1 MLRTL
6 SLTLAAADTDIRT
19 ATVSGMPPVTA
30 AVCLIDPELHGHV
43 VILKDIRD
51 RNLFQTSLHAVAA
64 LGAGDR
70 RHGGKL
76 LHHPGDRCA
85 LPLIKWSEL
94 PHISRVVDELLLVR
108 HAAQHQHHIFQ

>member
-51 RNLFQTSLHAVAA
+51 RNLF
-64 LGAGDR
+64 G
-70 RHGGKL
+70 
-76 LHHPGDRCA
+76 HP
-85 LPLIKWSEL
+85 ST
-94 PHISRVVDELLLVR
+94 
-108 HAAQHQHHIFQ
+108 Q